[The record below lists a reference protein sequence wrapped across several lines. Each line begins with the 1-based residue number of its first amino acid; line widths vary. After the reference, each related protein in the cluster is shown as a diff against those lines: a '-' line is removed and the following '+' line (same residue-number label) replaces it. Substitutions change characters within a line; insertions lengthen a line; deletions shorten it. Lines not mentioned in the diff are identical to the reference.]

1 MYMQRNYK
9 LTATCIQCG
18 YKISKEVISTLANLT
33 TAKNEL
39 AKQAGAIHKQ
49 HPEITNF
56 DVTDKLLY

>member
-1 MYMQRNYK
+1 MYMQRKYK

-33 TAKNEL
+33 TAKNQLMKE
-39 AKQAGAIHKQ
+39 AAGIHKQ

-56 DVTDKLLY
+56 DVTDKLL

>member
-1 MYMQRNYK
+1 MYIQRKYK

-18 YKISKEVISTLANLT
+18 YKISKEVISTLASLT

-39 AKQAGAIHKQ
+39 VKEVGSIHKQ
-49 HPEITNF
+49 HPELTNF